1 MGTDDF
7 ALPSSRVRLAGTP
20 DDTRNSFRFPQQ
32 AEFRTTNSQPASQ
45 HPNADMKRS
54 WRTTSH
60 LLLLSVAV
68 SLATGMLTGC
78 VGMVPTQS
86 MPTVTLAA
94 APASITAGTS
104 ATLTWTSSN
113 AASATINNGIG
124 TVASSGS
131 TTVTPT
137 QTTTYTITVSGSQTQ
152 TATAQA
158 TVTVMA
164 LGAPTVT
171 MTAKPVSILVGQSST
186 LTVAATN
193 STKVVITD
201 NLDSNS
207 YLLPASGGTQSVS
220 PTATTIYTATATG
233 TNNQTVTAA
242 ATVTVTPLAA
252 PTVTI
257 NANPTSISAGQSS
270 TLTVVA
276 VNSTKVVITDN
287 LDSNSYLMPASGGTQ
302 SVSPTAT
309 TIYTATATG
318 TNNQTVTA
326 AATVTVGPG
335 SLNSSVNH
343 IIFMMQ
349 ENRTFDH
356 YFGMLNPYRSANG
369 FSVGDDGVTYSVDG
383 IDDKLNTINNLDDEG
398 QSFNLFK
405 LKSTCIDD
413 DSSSWLP
420 SYGDVNR
427 YDFSIDRPINM
438 DGFVHTAE
446 GYAKYCAI
454 PANNCTGGQFTD
466 LSGQRAM
473 GYYDETY
480 LNYYYYMAS
489 QFAISDRW
497 FSPVESESIPN
508 RIATMTGGTTQGLV
522 HDPGSNED
530 NLGVQLTIPT
540 IFQELDT
547 NNVSWRIYY
556 STTEDQCS
564 AGNDGDCGNGHPI
577 DKYPA
582 VAFTYFTYSV
592 KYLYLKSQQRPTCVP
607 PTQDSGPAVG
617 DPNNA
622 FCLDVNHIAPIGQ
635 FTTDLA
641 NNTLPSFAWIE
652 PGYSQNDEHPGS
664 GQSILLGQAQVAS
677 LFNAFMASPSWKDSI
692 FFWSYDE
699 GGGPYDHVPP
709 VPGHTNDKTDSQVLT
724 DYPSDISSI
733 AVNPDSYNP
742 CVPANGTD
750 TPTLHCDLRTS
761 PPAGNRDPGTSSSDV
776 AAQQGFAA
784 QLGFRLPNIVL
795 SPFTRKHYV
804 SHRPMDHT
812 AVIKLVETRFIGSS
826 AALTPRDAAQPDLV
840 DFFDFTN
847 VPWRTPPAGVP
858 QPYPPSQA
866 QATCTAS
873 SMGP

>member
-1 MGTDDF
+1 
-7 ALPSSRVRLAGTP
+7 
-20 DDTRNSFRFPQQ
+20 
-32 AEFRTTNSQPASQ
+32 
-45 HPNADMKRS
+45 MKRP
-54 WRTTSH
+54 WRSTSH
-60 LLLLSVAV
+60 LSLLSVVAT
-68 SLATGMLTGC
+68 LATGMLTGC
-78 VGMVPTQS
+78 VGLVPTQTV
-86 MPTVTLAA
+86 PTVTFAA
-94 APASITAGTS
+94 SPASIMAGAT
-104 ATLTWTSSN
+104 ATLTWTSAN
-113 AASATINNGIG
+113 AASAAINNGIG
-124 TVASSGS
+124 AVASSGS
-131 TTVTPT
+131 TMVTPT
-137 QTTTYTITVSGSQTQ
+137 QTTTYTITVSGTQTQ

-158 TVTVMA
+158 TVTVMT

-171 MTAKPVSILVGQSST
+171 MSAKPTSIVAGQSST
-186 LTVAATN
+186 LTVVAKN

-207 YLLPASGGTQSVS
+207 SPLSATGGTLSVS

-233 TNNQTVTAA
+233 TNNQTVTAQ

-252 PTVTI
+252 PTVTMS
-257 NANPTSISAGQSS
+257 ANPTSILAGQSS

-276 VNSTKVVITDN
+276 TNSTKVVITDS
-287 LDSNSYLMPASGGTQ
+287 LDSNSSPLSTTGGTL

-309 TIYTATATG
+309 TIYTATVTG
-318 TNNQTVTA
+318 ANNLTVTA
-326 AATVTVGPG
+326 TATITVGPG
-335 SLNSSVNH
+335 SFNASVNH

-356 YFGMLNPYRSANG
+356 YFGMLNPYRTANRYNI
-369 FSVGDDGVTYSVDG
+369 GDDGVTYTVDG
-383 IDDKLNTINNLDDEG
+383 IDDKLSTINNLDDEG
-398 QSFNLFK
+398 QSFDLFK

-427 YDFSIDRPINM
+427 YDFTAARSTNM

-454 PANNCTGGQFTD
+454 PASKCTGGQFTD
-466 LSGQRAM
+466 LSGKRAM

-489 QFAISDRW
+489 QFAVSDRW
-497 FSPVESESIPN
+497 FSPVASESIPN

-530 NLGVQLTIPT
+530 NLGVQLAIPT

-547 NNVSWRIYY
+547 NKVTWRIYY
-556 STTEDQCS
+556 STTQDQCS
-564 AGNDGDCGNGHPI
+564 ADSSGDCGNGHPI

-582 VAFTYFTYSV
+582 VTFTYFTYSV
-592 KYLYLKSQQRPTCVP
+592 NYVYLKSQQRPTCVA
-607 PTQDSGPAVG
+607 PTHDSGPAVG

-622 FCLDVNHIAPIGQ
+622 FCIDVNHIAPIGR

-641 NNTLPSFAWIE
+641 NSALPSFTWIE
-652 PGYSQNDEHPGS
+652 PGYSRNDEHPGS

-709 VPGHTNDKTDSQVLT
+709 VPGHTNDKTSSQILT
-724 DYPSDISSI
+724 DYPADISSI
-733 AVNPDSYNP
+733 AVNPDAYNP

-761 PPAGNRDPGTSSSDV
+761 PPAGFPDPGATSGDV

-804 SHRPMDHT
+804 SHKPMDHT

-826 AALTPRDAAQPDLV
+826 AALTARDAAQPDLL

-847 VPWRTPPAGVP
+847 VPWRTPPASVP
-858 QPYPPSQA
+858 QPYSTSQA
-866 QATCTAS
+866 QATCTAAN
-873 SMGP
+873 MGP